1 LSGCCAGRIIDHD
14 RIRGAALDKEDGKV
28 SRTTRIVLCT
38 ALAAVAFPTSAQAH
52 SETVLDRNDRPG
64 PLDIRSASVGHTGNK
79 IRHTITTFARWR
91 TSVISDR
98 HSPLNYVAVGLDL
111 SGDSRFER
119 FVFFLERNGR
129 LRAFFIN
136 RRGRIL
142 RRLPASRP
150 NGRSVSTLLPR
161 DLVDSSGG
169 YYWAAVSDFHRGG
182 RHLTDWVPN
191 RLNALHD
198 LMPPQITLGSP
209 LHDISTFAS
218 ATTTSPIAFTLNDP
232 GRSAGLQ
239 WRLQRRLLGSTTWVT
254 ADSGNGEG
262 AQTADFPGEE
272 GGNYFLRIVARDGHG
287 NTRTSFAWR
296 FSVPL
301 DDANALFAS
310 SYSGTW
316 TTAASGDPFLG
327 TLHSTST
334 AGSSFTYTFT
344 VTHPDTRLVWIGPG
358 SPDGGGQATM
368 TLDGGVPVVVD
379 QSGAAGDRTIVW
391 EGSDPPLGTHT
402 IVISNVA
409 GTIAID
415 GFLIR

>member
-150 NGRSVSTLLPR
+150 NGRSVSTLL
-161 DLVDSSGG
+161 LAISSTVL
-169 YYWAAVSDFHRGG
+169 A
-182 RHLTDWVPN
+182 
-191 RLNALHD
+191 
-198 LMPPQITLGSP
+198 
-209 LHDISTFAS
+209 
-218 ATTTSPIAFTLNDP
+218 ATTGLRSPTSTEAAATSPT
-232 GRSAGLQ
+232 GC
-239 WRLQRRLLGSTTWVT
+239 
-254 ADSGNGEG
+254 
-262 AQTADFPGEE
+262 
-272 GGNYFLRIVARDGHG
+272 
-287 NTRTSFAWR
+287 RT
-296 FSVPL
+296 
-301 DDANALFAS
+301 
-310 SYSGTW
+310 G
-316 TTAASGDPFLG
+316 
-327 TLHSTST
+327 
-334 AGSSFTYTFT
+334 
-344 VTHPDTRLVWIGPG
+344 
-358 SPDGGGQATM
+358 
-368 TLDGGVPVVVD
+368 
-379 QSGAAGDRTIVW
+379 
-391 EGSDPPLGTHT
+391 
-402 IVISNVA
+402 
-409 GTIAID
+409 
-415 GFLIR
+415 